1 MRTAASEHL
10 NQAQVMS
17 RLGATF
23 SALIREQVDI
33 VRRLL
38 EDEQAGETSGLRSIA
53 ELSVRLVERS
63 AEWLHMGEVASLA
76 LEVREAMAQLGQL
89 RPAQRQDLITQCRV
103 ALDMEEKLADR
114 LRSEGFASLVE
125 HAEQVMEAI
134 DRLRANL
141 IQARSEAR
149 EMIDSTTP
157 DVGEHENLLALTFEI
172 KNALVHQNERI
183 CVMNELVDAAIR
195 SSQTALGDWE
205 GVAKTIERQRL
216 GGGPAGASEMI
227 PEGKPLAIHQRMQ
240 DVASGL
246 HTLAHEVTQLLG
258 LQYSLERRARDLD
271 EHLLWEFL
279 DPLDRYVDELYSA
292 VSRGLSGSKRVR
304 LSVHTGGVG
313 FEPEVGSIL
322 LPLLTRLLESA
333 EPLESP
339 EGEPEIRLTAAREG
353 LEARVEV
360 EGPVVLEEEA
370 LRLLENALETLG
382 GFASHRENGADGML
396 LKLQFPMARSL
407 RSFLIVE
414 AAGQRLALPWSAVER
429 IYASREELPWG
440 AAAPGEVHALASL
453 FDAAA
458 AAGGESK
465 EAEEPAGRANGA
477 AAGNGMPLAV
487 LRCGSGSAVVVFD
500 RIVWRENARL
510 RPLPQRL
517 YPLDEVLGGIVAPDN
532 SITLVVN
539 PAALLRRIAV
549 ARASLG
555 ASAT

>member
-10 NQAQVMS
+10 SQAQVMS

-23 SALIREQVDI
+23 SALIREQVEI
-33 VRRLL
+33 VRRALQ
-38 EDEQAGETSGLRSIA
+38 DEQEGEASDLRSIA

-63 AEWLHMGEVASLA
+63 AEWLHMGEMASLA
-76 LEVREAMAQLGQL
+76 LEVREAIAQLGQL

-125 HAEQVMEAI
+125 HAEQVTEEI

-141 IQARSEAR
+141 SQARTEAR
-149 EMIDSTTP
+149 EMIDSATP

-183 CVMNELVDAAIR
+183 CSMNEVVDAALR

-205 GVAKTIERQRL
+205 GVVKMIERQRM
-216 GGGPAGASEMI
+216 GGPGGAPEMI

-279 DPLDRYVDELYSA
+279 DPLDRYVDDLYAA
-292 VSRGLSGSKRVR
+292 VSRGRSGSKRIR
-304 LSVHTGGVG
+304 LTVHTGGVG

-322 LPLLTRLLESA
+322 LPLLARILETA
-333 EPLESP
+333 APHESP
-339 EGEPEIRLTAAREG
+339 SSEPEIRFAAAREG
-353 LEARVEV
+353 LEARVEI
-360 EGPVVLEEEA
+360 EGPVALEDET

-382 GFASHRENGADGML
+382 GFATLHEDGPTGTK

-429 IYASREELPWG
+429 IYASREEIPWG
-440 AAAPGEVHALASL
+440 GAASDEVYALSGL
-453 FDAAA
+453 FDRAIPNGDGQEESDRAVDADAAQD
-458 AAGGESK
+458 
-465 EAEEPAGRANGA
+465 
-477 AAGNGMPLAV
+477 GMPLAV
-487 LRCGSGSAVVVFD
+487 LRCGSGSAVVRFD

-510 RPLPQRL
+510 RPLPNRL
-517 YPLDEVLGGIVAPDN
+517 YPVEEVLGGIVAPDN

-539 PAALLRRIAV
+539 PVALLRRVLSRRSTHGV
-549 ARASLG
+549 AAS
-555 ASAT
+555 

>member
-10 NQAQVMS
+10 SQAQVMS

-23 SALIREQVDI
+23 SALIREQVEI
-33 VRRLL
+33 VRRFL
-38 EDEQAGETSGLRSIA
+38 EDEESGETSELRSIA

-89 RPAQRQDLITQCRV
+89 RPAQRQDLVTQCRV
-103 ALDMEEKLADR
+103 ALEMEEKLADR

-125 HAEQVMEAI
+125 HAEQVSEEI
-134 DRLRANL
+134 DRMRANL
-141 IQARSEAR
+141 SQARTEAR
-149 EMIDSTTP
+149 EMIDSATP

-183 CVMNELVDAAIR
+183 CSMNELVDAALR

-205 GVAKTIERQRL
+205 GVVKTIERQRI
-216 GGGPAGASEMI
+216 AGASGGTPEMI

-240 DVASGL
+240 DLSSGL

-279 DPLDRYVDELYSA
+279 DPLDRHVDDLYAA
-292 VSRGLSGSKRVR
+292 VSRGRSGSKRVR
-304 LSVHTGGVG
+304 LTLHTGGVG
-313 FEPEVGSIL
+313 FEPDVGSIL
-322 LPLLTRLLESA
+322 LPLLARILETA
-333 EPLESP
+333 EPHESLS
-339 EGEPEIRLTAAREG
+339 GEPEIRFAAAREG
-353 LEARVEV
+353 LEARVEI
-360 EGPVVLEEEA
+360 EGPVSLDDET

-382 GFASHRENGADGML
+382 GFATLQEEGTAGTKLR
-396 LKLQFPMARSL
+396 LQFPMARSL

-414 AAGQRLALPWSAVER
+414 ASGQRLALPWSAVER
-429 IYASREELPWG
+429 IYASREEIPWG
-440 AAAPGEVHALASL
+440 GAAPEEVMSLSGL
-453 FDAAA
+453 FDGAHEHGETLSEPEGAGHAA
-458 AAGGESK
+458 ET
-465 EAEEPAGRANGA
+465 RD
-477 AAGNGMPLAV
+477 GMPLAV
-487 LRCGSGSAVVVFD
+487 LRCGSGSAVIRFD

-510 RPLPQRL
+510 RPLPNRL
-517 YPLDEVLGGIVAPDN
+517 YPVEEVLGGIVAPDN

-539 PAALLRRIAV
+539 PAAILRRA
-549 ARASLG
+549 APGRMPRGDA
-555 ASAT
+555 AP